1 MEQISIGQD
10 DLYDVIS
17 YIYGMSPKKMS
28 NRPSLFLR
36 VRDDRLSKCLT
47 MFLVSFKLG
56 KYHCTTLD
64 IRLYIRYERLFY
76 SPFLEKMNNAVAW
89 LEILY
94 RTTCSYWNH
103 MHECCICGV
112 LAMIT

>member
-1 MEQISIGQD
+1 MGNMEQISIGQD

-47 MFLVSFKLG
+47 MLLVSFKLG

-64 IRLYIRYERLFY
+64 IRLYIRYEHLF
-76 SPFLEKMNNAVAW
+76 
-89 LEILY
+89 ILLFWK
-94 RTTCSYWNH
+94 R
-103 MHECCICGV
+103 
-112 LAMIT
+112 